1 MRSTRG
7 VILGAAQAMVLL
19 APAAQADMPEEKDD
33 TGEPPMAEVCLLPM
47 GAEDNTCA
55 AFFLDEDGYE
65 ICLRDEPSK
74 RVRCASS
81 HHTANEV
88 PEAPRPKGPQ
98 PLGI

>member
-7 VILGAAQAMVLL
+7 MILGAAQAMVLL
-19 APAAQADMPEEKDD
+19 ASAAQADMAEETDD
-33 TGEPPMAEVCLLPM
+33 TGEPPMAEVCLLPK
-47 GAEDNTCA
+47 GAENNTCA

-65 ICLRDEPSK
+65 ICLRDEPSE
-74 RVRCASS
+74 RVRCESS

-88 PEAPRPKGPQ
+88 PEAAGPKGPQ